1 MMKSG
6 AIINLNWTNTICLDL
21 THILS
26 AYTPTCSVDSIKV
39 TIYGGRHTLDR
50 NHDYCFQAT
59 SSYLVPPLNWSYSM
73 RSALCGMALLYITSH
88 NPKARGKPL
97 HILSSLPTTKPT
109 YESFVI
115 AWSPTKAFPL
125 RWNPNSTLHK
135 TPDGQQSN
143 LSVEPCKL
151 PYIYGML

>member
-1 MMKSG
+1 MMKSSG

-59 SSYLVPPLNWSYSM
+59 SSYLVPLLIWSYSM
-73 RSALCGMALLYITSH
+73 RSALCGMALLYITSQ
-88 NPKARGKPL
+88 NPKAKGKAVTY
-97 HILSSLPTTKPT
+97 SQLPPT
-109 YESFVI
+109 PQTDVRSFVI

-125 RWNPNSTLHK
+125 RWNPSSTLHK

-143 LSVEPCKL
+143 LSVEPCKT
-151 PYIYGML
+151 P